1 MQGPELMTCGPYRP
15 IRLVAYSARISS
27 VDLAAL
33 VSEDH
38 APTISGVVAV
48 EGDSNHIDHVRVRL
62 THPNDGSVIYEEII
76 WLEPTEVKNVSS
88 ATAQWDVTGKVEL
101 WWPAGHGEQ
110 QLYELSVDLID
121 KVGGL
126 AWKDSVQLT
135 PRCRAPMS
143 SKPTAKRSG
152 SAGSSWCKT
161 LSRTQISTERARR
174 STSE

>member
-38 APTISGVVAV
+38 ASTISGAISV
-48 EGDSNHIDHVRVRL
+48 EGGSNHADHVRIRL
-62 THPNDGSVIYEEII
+62 AHPNEGSVIYEKSIG
-76 WLEPTEVKNVSS
+76 LEPTEVKNVSS
-88 ATAQWDVTGKVEL
+88 ATAHWDLTGKVEL

-121 KVGGL
+121 KVG
-126 AWKDSVQLT
+126 VLT
-135 PRCRAPMS
+135 
-143 SKPTAKRSG
+143 
-152 SAGSSWCKT
+152 
-161 LSRTQISTERARR
+161 
-174 STSE
+174 